1 MELMGHLRDWVTTGP
16 LVLFF
21 FVAGME
27 LKAEVTSGSFSKK
40 FSFLIPTF
48 AAAGGMLFP
57 AVIYWA
63 IATQTS
69 APNGAWGVP
78 MATDLPLAIIALSLF
93 SKKISQRIRGF
104 LLALAVADDLGSII
118 IVAFVYHAKINA
130 IYLLIAAIGLALFW
144 KFSQRSTLIA
154 IVIALGSWYS
164 FKQSGIHPTVIG
176 IVLGIL
182 VSQKNSEAWS
192 KRLLPFINYL
202 ILPVFIVTTLWI
214 PWYLTLKSISSPTVL
229 ALIIARMIGKPLG
242 ITLFGLVAL
251 RVASSKII
259 QTRELVLIGIIGTLG
274 LSVSMLFADLAHL
287 GDQSNEV
294 LLGVLLTVPV
304 ALIAIKI
311 SSKFIE
317 QD

>member
-40 FSFLIPTF
+40 ISFLIPTF
-48 AAAGGMLFP
+48 ANACGLLFP

-130 IYLLIAAIGLALFW
+130 IYLLIAAIGSVLFW
-144 KFSQRSTLIA
+144 KFSKRSTLFA

-176 IVLGIL
+176 VVLGIL

-192 KRLLPFINYL
+192 KKLLPFINYL
-202 ILPVFIVTTLWI
+202 ILPVFIITTLWI
-214 PWYLTLKSISSPTVL
+214 PWHLTLKSISSPTVL

-242 ITLFGLVAL
+242 ITLFGLIAL

-287 GDQSNEV
+287 GDQRNEV

-304 ALIAIKI
+304 ALLAIKI
-311 SSKFIE
+311 SAKFVE
-317 QD
+317 RD